1 MGHNPRCMKA
11 SPVSRRGFLG
21 AAAAVAA
28 GLLAPKRVLA
38 QALAPRVL
46 RFDHL
51 HTGEKLAIEYWR
63 EGAYE
68 TEGLNAINRLMRDFR
83 TGDVHPIDPPLLDLL
98 HDLAEATGTRRP
110 FEIISAY
117 RSPATNADL
126 HKHSDGVATNSLH
139 LKGKAIDVRLTDV
152 PLEQLRRAALDARRG
167 GVGYYKASNFVHV
180 DTGRVR
186 TW

>member
-1 MGHNPRCMKA
+1 MDP
-11 SPVSRRGFLG
+11 SDTSRRGFLG
-21 AAAAVAA
+21 VAASVAA
-28 GLLAPKRVLA
+28 GLLLPKGAFA
-38 QALAPRVL
+38 QPMAPRVL

-51 HTGEKLAIEYWR
+51 HTGEKLAIEYWKS
-63 EGAYE
+63 GSYE
-68 TEGLNAINRLMRDFR
+68 PDSLNAINHLMRDFR

-98 HDLAEATGTRRP
+98 HDLAEVTRTNRP

-126 HKHSDGVATNSLH
+126 HAHSDGVATNSLH
-139 LKGKAIDVRLTDV
+139 LKGMAIDIRLDDV
-152 PLEQLRRAALDARRG
+152 PLTHLRRAALESRRG

>member
-1 MGHNPRCMKA
+1 MPRGA
-11 SPVSRRGFLG
+11 FAEPV
-21 AAAAVAA
+21 
-28 GLLAPKRVLA
+28 
-38 QALAPRVL
+38 APRVL

-63 EGAYE
+63 GGTYE
-68 TEGLNAINRLMRDFR
+68 SESLNAINRLMRDFR

-98 HDLAEATGTRRP
+98 HDLAGTTGTKRP

-126 HKHSDGVATNSLH
+126 HAHRGGVASNSLH
-139 LKGKAIDVRLTDV
+139 LRGMAVDVRLRDV
-152 PLEQLRRAALDARRG
+152 PLRQLRRAALEARRG
-167 GVGYYKASNFVHV
+167 GVGYYPDSDFVHV

>member
-1 MGHNPRCMKA
+1 M
-11 SPVSRRGFLG
+11 SPSLTCRRGFLG
-21 AAAAVAA
+21 AAASVAA
-28 GLLAPKRVLA
+28 GLLVPKGAFA
-38 QALAPRVL
+38 QPRAPRFL

-51 HTGEKLAIEYWR
+51 HTGEKLAIEYWK
-63 EGAYE
+63 GGTYE
-68 TEGLNAINRLMRDFR
+68 TESLNAINHLMRDFR

-98 HDLAEATGTRRP
+98 HDLAEVTATRRP

-126 HKHSDGVATNSLH
+126 HAHSDGVATNSLH
-139 LKGKAIDVRLTDV
+139 LKGMAIDIRLTDV
-152 PLEQLRRAALDARRG
+152 PLRHLRRAALDARRG
-167 GVGYYKASNFVHV
+167 GVGYYPGSNFVHV